1 MNTDDSF
8 RNRMRTGPA
17 EDGSPVDEMRMDS
30 IARDLFS
37 GVNDDTPL
45 IPQDKLESK
54 SGTLHAQNAVKKL
67 KELKLPKLRKAPPVV
82 QEKISPLHAVH
93 PNATES
99 FAKFRPRATHSLQAK
114 PPKTKSKLLKSSAV
128 FSSLK
133 VKRARKIGSNA
144 YHLFSQAPR
153 IKWVGVGLLAATIL
167 PLALHSPRK
176 ATTQTDV
183 GTSTTGVLKD
193 SITKPPFQVATPKK
207 DLHSGQVAYD
217 STKGVAVYSIKLKDR
232 NLVVSQQLLPEGFK
246 SDPTSRLKTLAETI
260 YAKDAIAGK
269 NSTAY
274 LGTSIKGPQ
283 TLVFVTNELLV
294 FIKSDGKIDNDQWR
308 TILDSF

>member
-8 RNRMRTGPA
+8 RDRMRTGPT
-17 EDGSPVDEMRMDS
+17 EDGSPVHEMRMDS

-37 GVNDDTPL
+37 GVNDDTQL
-45 IPQDKLESK
+45 IPQEKLESK
-54 SGTLHAQNAVKKL
+54 SAIEHGQKAIAKIKKI
-67 KELKLPKLRKAPPVV
+67 KLSKIPKAAPLA

-99 FAKFRPRATHSLQAK
+99 FAKFRPRATYSLQTK
-114 PPKTKSKLLKSSAV
+114 SPKTKPRLLKGATA
-128 FSSLK
+128 FIGLK
-133 VKRARKIGSNA
+133 AKRARKIGSNT

-176 ATTQTDV
+176 TTTQTDV

-193 SITKPPFQVATPKK
+193 SITKPPFQVAAPKK

-308 TILDSF
+308 TLLDSF